1 MTLDELQESAR
12 ARSPLVIKALEDAIK
27 GHHYPLALI
36 YEHPFS
42 PSLTSH
48 LDA

>member
-1 MTLDELQESAR
+1 Q
-12 ARSPLVIKALEDAIK
+12 
-27 GHHYPLALI
+27 HYPLALI